1 MRTFPVL
8 VVEALTEVFAEQPHD
23 RAYLFGGTLP
33 VFGRE
38 CVKIHR
44 LYAQFIAVVR
54 NVLKDL
60 CALFMAGGAGQAAA
74 LGPATVAVH
83 DDADGQSLR
92 KIL

>member
-1 MRTFPVL
+1 MMAFTSSS
-8 VVEALTEVFAEQPHD
+8 
-23 RAYLFGGTLP
+23 GTLP

-44 LYAQFIAVVR
+44 FHAQFIAVVR

-74 LGPATVAVH
+74 LGPAAVAVH
-83 DDADGQSLR
+83 DDTDGQSLR